1 MRMVEQGE
9 GVLSIHIKV
18 KVDCKKTFMK
28 CDRLQ
33 MEGELEN
40 VWWIPLT
47 WSMTLTKK

>member
-18 KVDCKKTFMK
+18 KVDCKKSLRK
-28 CDRLQ
+28 CVRLQ

>member
-1 MRMVEQGE
+1 MRMVAQEE
-9 GVLSIHIKV
+9 GVLSNHVTV
-18 KVDCKKTFMK
+18 KVDCKKSLRK